1 MAPRVF
7 ASVVVL
13 GLLGAASAAAQV
25 PGGTIAGIVR
35 VRGIAASGARVTA
48 TNQATGAVARATSA
62 ADGTYRIASLAP
74 GVYAVAASFPGLRTL
89 SNRDVQVS
97 ATAATTLDFD
107 LQPLTLE
114 AITVTAMLREQELAK
129 VPFSIAAPT
138 QEALRIRGADNIEAI
153 AANVADFSVQNLGP
167 GQSQVAMRGVSS
179 GQIARDQPGV
189 KEEVGA
195 YLDDVPISLSLF
207 TPDLDFFDISRV
219 EVLRGPQGTLFG
231 AGSLGGTVRYISNQP
246 ELHVRDNFVE
256 TGASWIDG
264 GAPGSTAKLGF
275 NQPLGD
281 KAAVRVVG
289 YSNQLGGYMSAV
301 QPSLRVDRN
310 VNGGSRSGA
319 RAAFRLS
326 PSGRLTITPGLAF
339 QRLDMNGWN
348 RIDSFNILAN
358 PYTTSRPAVTLGGRR
373 LFTQMPEPFT
383 DDFLLADLNVRYDF
397 GGVSLTSISAWTHRN
412 VLVVRDGTALSAS
425 ILGGSIGL
433 PENIYSINAGLNDAT
448 KTNVATQELRLSG
461 GRGRLRW
468 VLGGFYAGNHR
479 HYGQDLLIAGFDT
492 LAAPIFNAP
501 YGFTKGLR
509 APKDHLF
516 WSDLHYYLR
525 QTAAFG
531 EATVPVGERLDLTA
545 GIRYYDF
552 NEQRDQIFDGFFGN
566 NNNGTSLVSQP
577 GKTAAHG
584 VAPRFIASYKVSDAV
599 IVNAQAARGFRLGG
613 INDPLNVPVC
623 TPQDLT
629 IFSGHDSWK
638 DEKVWNYEAGVK
650 AQSGRS
656 TVSLSAFDMEVTD
669 LQLTVTAGSCTSR
682 LILNAPKARSQGVE
696 AEVTLAPGEHWD
708 LSLSAALNNGKLRS
722 SLKDGAGNIISGI
735 KDGNRLPSVPQVQL
749 SGAATYGWF
758 VTAGSRAFISGSYQY
773 SGSHYT
779 LIDDEAPGAGTV
791 NMLALPHTVGGP
803 LTQSTF
809 TFDPLLPGYSLV
821 NLRVGLS
828 RARWEAAV
836 YATNLTDTR
845 AFLALDRERGT
856 LARVG
861 YLTNQPRTMGVS
873 LRFSY

>member
-231 AGSLGGTVRYISNQP
+231 AGSLGGTVRYSSNQP

-275 NQPLGD
+275 NQRLGD

-301 QPSLRVDRN
+301 QPSLRVDRY